1 MAPWSSLQVRVKVR
15 PGKMLANHV
24 RHGRCLCSPFRSLGQ
39 TATKSPLWLPAI
51 TAAAAARLHAVASH
65 TNGGAPASTD
75 IYHGPF
81 TVTLRRLK
89 IFSLSSLA
97 LSTSLTPFM
106 FIIESAL
113 PLGARVALATTA
125 ITTSGISTA
134 LVAWCGSPYVATL
147 RRLGGDVDGLELVT
161 FSLTLKPLV
170 TRVYDTTFL
179 VETRRPFAKWELAE
193 AIVAPKAGLP
203 GQEETVAETL
213 TTDGSVI
220 GRWVVTWSENGRG
233 TCRKVGT
240 VVRCANESSSSLPSA
255 RARTKKIF
263 QRSRGAAQIKP
274 SMVHVLSSCD

>member
-1 MAPWSSLQVRVKVR
+1 
-15 PGKMLANHV
+15 MLAAHHV
-24 RHGRCLCSPFRSLGQ
+24 RHGRRLCSPFRSLDQ
-39 TATKSPLWLPAI
+39 TATKSPLWLPA
-51 TAAAAARLHAVASH
+51 TTAAARLHSVASQ
-65 TNGGAPASTD
+65 TDGAPTSTD

-81 TVTLRRLK
+81 TLTLRRLK

-113 PLGARVALATTA
+113 PLGARIALATTA

-147 RRLGGDVDGLELVT
+147 RRLGGDVDGLELTT

-179 VETRRPFAKWELAE
+179 VETKRPFAKWELAE
-193 AIVAPKAGLP
+193 AVVAPKAGLP

-213 TTDGSVI
+213 SADGSVI

-233 TCRKVGT
+233 TCRKMGT
-240 VVRCANESSSSLPSA
+240 VVRCANQSLPVFLPSA
-255 RARTKKIF
+255 QA
-263 QRSRGAAQIKP
+263 
-274 SMVHVLSSCD
+274 